1 MSRTRAQLVQAQTHT
16 ESARDLLPVLQQ
28 GRLIWN
34 ATANSPQMYDGTKWV
49 EVFNSDSSV
58 PGSSITGDID
68 AGQLAG
74 EIDGGFY

>member
-1 MSRTRAQLVQAQTHT
+1 MTRTRAQLVQAQTHT
-16 ESARDLLPVLQQ
+16 ESARDLLSVVQQ

-58 PGSSITGDID
+58 PGDLITGDID
-68 AGQLAG
+68 AGHLTG

>member
-1 MSRTRAQLVQAQTHT
+1 MTRTRAQLVQAQTHT
-16 ESARDLLPVLQQ
+16 ESARDLLPVVQQ

-58 PGSSITGDID
+58 PGGSITGNID
-68 AGQLAG
+68 AALLDG
-74 EIDGGFY
+74 EMDGGFY

>member
-58 PGSSITGDID
+58 PGSSITGDIN

>member
-1 MSRTRAQLVQAQTHT
+1 MTRTRAQLVQAQTHT
-16 ESARDLLPVLQQ
+16 ESARDLLPVVQQ

-58 PGSSITGDID
+58 PGDSITGDID
-68 AGQLAG
+68 AGQLTG

>member
-1 MSRTRAQLVQAQTHT
+1 MTRTRAQLVQAQTHT
-16 ESARDLLPVLQQ
+16 ESARDLLPVVQQ

-58 PGSSITGDID
+58 PGGSIIGNID
-68 AGQLAG
+68 ASLLDG

>member
-16 ESARDLLPVLQQ
+16 QSARDLLPVVQQ

-34 ATANSPQMYDGTKWV
+34 ATANSPQMYDGTRWV
-49 EVFNSDSSV
+49 EVFNSESSI
-58 PGSSITGDID
+58 PGDSITGNID
-68 AGQLAG
+68 AAQLDG

>member
-68 AGQLAG
+68 AGQLEG
-74 EIDGGFY
+74 ELDGGFY

>member
-16 ESARDLLPVLQQ
+16 ESARDLLPVVQQ

-68 AGQLAG
+68 AGQLEG
-74 EIDGGFY
+74 ELDGGFY

>member
-1 MSRTRAQLVQAQTHT
+1 MTRTRAQLVQAQTHT
-16 ESARDLLPVLQQ
+16 ESARDLLPVVQQ

-58 PGSSITGDID
+58 PGGSIIGNID
-68 AGQLAG
+68 AAQLAG

>member
-74 EIDGGFY
+74 EIDGGSY

>member
-1 MSRTRAQLVQAQTHT
+1 MTRTRAQLVQAQTHT
-16 ESARDLLPVLQQ
+16 ESARDLLPVVQQ

-58 PGSSITGDID
+58 PGDSITGNID
-68 AGQLAG
+68 AALLDG
-74 EIDGGFY
+74 EIDGGCY

>member
-16 ESARDLLPVLQQ
+16 ESARDLLPVVQQ

-58 PGSSITGDID
+58 PGDSITGNID
-68 AGQLAG
+68 AALLDG

>member
-16 ESARDLLPVLQQ
+16 QDARDLLPVVQQ

-34 ATANSPQMYDGTKWV
+34 ATANSPQMYDGTRWV
-49 EVFNSDSSV
+49 EVFNSE
-58 PGSSITGDID
+58 SSIPGDTITGNID
-68 AGQLAG
+68 AAQLDG

>member
-1 MSRTRAQLVQAQTHT
+1 MSRTRAQLGQAQTHT
-16 ESARDLLPVLQQ
+16 QAARDLLPVVQQ

-34 ATANSPQMYDGTKWV
+34 ATANEPQMYDGTKWV

-58 PGSSITGDID
+58 PGDSITGNID
-68 AGQLAG
+68 AALLDG

>member
-16 ESARDLLPVLQQ
+16 ESARDLLPVVQQ

-34 ATANSPQMYDGTKWV
+34 ATANSPQMYDGSKWV
-49 EVFNSDSSV
+49 DVLNSDASI
-58 PGSSITGDID
+58 PGDSITGDID
-68 AGQLAG
+68 ANLLDG

>member
-16 ESARDLLPVLQQ
+16 QAARDLLPVVQQ

-58 PGSSITGDID
+58 PGDSITGNID
-68 AGQLAG
+68 AALLDG